1 MMRNALTTVISTILL
16 AGAFACTPAGDETA
30 APEETP
36 TAVETTAPETE
47 TSGFKMPA
55 LPANTSPEITAD
67 DLAERL
73 EIIAS
78 DPFKGRAPGTV
89 EGEASAQ
96 WIADE
101 MARIGL
107 APAVNGSYSQTVK
120 MNAQTVDLE
129 KSNLSLKIGDETL
142 ELQAGKDAVF
152 WTKRQIEGPIDFAD
166 SDLVFVGYGVNAPE
180 YKWNDYEGL
189 DMKGKTAVIL
199 INDPGFETQDPELF
213 NGKAMTYYGRWTYKF
228 EEAAR
233 QGAESAIII
242 HETAPAA
249 YGWNVVSGSWSG
261 EQADLVR
268 AGDGMDR
275 VPMEA
280 WISNEIAEKL
290 FAHMG
295 TNYADMKKAAYTRG
309 FKAVPMEGIKASGS
323 ITQTVTRK
331 ESQNIAGVVKGKT
344 SPDEY
349 MLYMAHWDHLGEKK
363 NFATDDAIHNGAI
376 DNASGV
382 SLMLEVAEAFANG
395 EQPDRSVVFMSVTL
409 EESGLLGSA
418 YFAENPFI
426 PLNKIVAGIN
436 TDATFPRGLSKN
448 MEIIGSGS
456 SQLEDRLEA
465 ILKSQNR
472 YVSPD
477 STPQNGYFYRS
488 DHISLAKKGVPV
500 IYADGGADL
509 VDGGTEAGLKFAAD
523 YTAKDYHKPSDEFN
537 PNWNFDGVAQD
548 AQAFHAL
555 GLGIANS
562 SDWPNWYEGN
572 EFRAIRDKSLAE

>member
-1 MMRNALTTVISTILL
+1 MIRNALTTVISTVLL
-16 AGAFACTPAGDETA
+16 SATFACAPPSENESTPSSEAKPSTA
-30 APEETP
+30 
-36 TAVETTAPETE
+36 AVETAE
-47 TSGFKMPA
+47 FIMPA
-55 LPANTSPEITAD
+55 LASGTIPEISES
-67 DLAERL
+67 DLSQRL

-78 DPFKGRAPGTV
+78 DTFKGRAPGTL

-96 WIADE
+96 WVADE

-107 APAVNGSYSQTVK
+107 EPAVDGSYSQTVK
-120 MNAQTVDLE
+120 MNAQTIDLE
-129 KSNLSLKIGDETL
+129 NSNLTL
-142 ELQAGKDAVF
+142 SIAGESDVLEPGSDAVF
-152 WTKRQIEGPIDFAD
+152 WTKRQTEGPIDFAD

-180 YKWNDYEGL
+180 YGWNDYDGI
-189 DMKGKTAVIL
+189 DMTGKTAVIL
-199 INDPGFETQDPELF
+199 INDPGFETADPELF
-213 NGKAMTYYGRWTYKF
+213 NGKSMTYYGRWTYKY

-233 QGAESAIII
+233 QGADAAIII

-275 VPMEA
+275 IPMEA
-280 WISNEIAEKL
+280 WISNAYGEKL

-295 TNYADMKKAAYTRG
+295 TTYADMKKAAYTKG
-309 FKAVPMEGIKASGS
+309 FKAIPMEGIKASGS

-344 SPDEY
+344 APDEY

-363 NFATDDAIHNGAI
+363 NFATEDSIHNGAI

-382 SLMLEVAEAFANG
+382 SLMLEIAEAFAAG
-395 EQPDRSVVFMSVTL
+395 EQPDRSIIFLAVTL

-426 PLNKIVAGIN
+426 PLNKIVAGVN
-436 TDATFPRGLSKN
+436 TDAIFPRGLSKN

-456 SQLEDRLEA
+456 SELEDRLED
-465 ILKSQNR
+465 ILKTQDR

-509 VDGGTEAGLKFAAD
+509 VEGGVEAGLKFAAE
-523 YTAKDYHKPSDEFN
+523 YTANDYHKPSDEYN
-537 PNWNFDGVAQD
+537 PDWDFAGVAQD

-562 SDWPNWYEGN
+562 TDWPNWYEGN
-572 EFRAIRDKSLAE
+572 EFRAIRDESLSK